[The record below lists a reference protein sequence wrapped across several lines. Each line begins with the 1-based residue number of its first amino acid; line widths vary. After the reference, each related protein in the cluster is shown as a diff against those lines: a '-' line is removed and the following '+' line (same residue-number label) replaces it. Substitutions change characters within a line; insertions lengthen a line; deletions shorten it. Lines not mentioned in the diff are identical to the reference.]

1 MVSGEPI
8 GLANWNYK
16 VQLVFPI
23 EVQHSSWL
31 PINAIWDQFMGT
43 GMTSWTHSL
52 FLTGLNS
59 CKFTFFEKNEKKN
72 LKTHSFLK
80 KQHSNLIKVL
90 INS

>member
-52 FLTGLNS
+52 FLTGNGALLA
-59 CKFTFFEKNEKKN
+59 F
-72 LKTHSFLK
+72 H
-80 KQHSNLIKVL
+80 
-90 INS
+90 

>member
-52 FLTGLNS
+52 FLTGN
-59 CKFTFFEKNEKKN
+59 
-72 LKTHSFLK
+72 
-80 KQHSNLIKVL
+80 Q
-90 INS
+90 

>member
-52 FLTGLNS
+52 FLTGHLPS
-59 CKFTFFEKNEKKN
+59 RK
-72 LKTHSFLK
+72 
-80 KQHSNLIKVL
+80 
-90 INS
+90 

>member
-52 FLTGLNS
+52 FLTGKTKRNS
-59 CKFTFFEKNEKKN
+59 IY
-72 LKTHSFLK
+72 KTQFY
-80 KQHSNLIKVL
+80 SN
-90 INS
+90 STEE

>member
-52 FLTGLNS
+52 FLTGY
-59 CKFTFFEKNEKKN
+59 
-72 LKTHSFLK
+72 
-80 KQHSNLIKVL
+80 LIYNVVIYMSELL
-90 INS
+90 IFGY

>member
-52 FLTGLNS
+52 FLTGMPEAP
-59 CKFTFFEKNEKKN
+59 T
-72 LKTHSFLK
+72 FLK
-80 KQHSNLIKVL
+80 FGQ
-90 INS
+90 